1 MQEQLPN
8 IDDKISTN
16 LDLPNFE
23 DKVKMKWSHDKLLS
37 VTMTAAVT
45 ETAEGRPQ
53 LEVTLNSSGAQQKFW
68 ARINE
73 PRSNWVLSR
82 FVLPY
87 INLVKQA
94 RGQELYSFG
103 TELEAETLV
112 QYIKSPWVQQK
123 MTEGIDLRAVTTV
136 RDGTDARGAAKRT
149 VSCEFIH
156 LNDDGSQRAFE
167 SIKAMNGS
175 SATAVESAKA
185 VNGAIMSAKREAFN
199 F

>member
-1 MQEQLPN
+1 MQEQQLPN
-8 IDDKISTN
+8 IDDKISTDH
-16 LDLPNFE
+16 LDLPNIG
-23 DKVKMKWSHDKLLS
+23 DKVKSKWNHDKLIS
-37 VTMTAAVT
+37 VTMTSAIT

-53 LEVTLNSSGAQQKFW
+53 LEVTLNSQGAQQKFW

-87 INLVKQA
+87 INLVRQA

-103 TELEAETLV
+103 TELEADTLV

-123 MTEGIDLRAVTTV
+123 MTQGIDLRAVTTV
-136 RDGTDARGAAKRT
+136 RDGTDARGNTKRT

-156 LNDDGSQRAFE
+156 LSDDGSQRAFE
-167 SIKAMNGS
+167 SIKAMNS
-175 SATAVESAKA
+175 SATAVETAKA
-185 VNGAIMSAKREAFN
+185 VNGAIMSKREPFN